1 MLILMGVM
9 LISTAVPAALYFPAH
24 RFLLTPDAVT
34 QEILA
39 SDLSE
44 KLPDLVAGWML
55 NGTIQL
61 QGGNFMASLDREDYD
76 AILALLAPSDW
87 TAIQSA
93 VIARQAQDFLMDK
106 TDSLTITLDLTGIS
120 QRLNGDALQA
130 VAGIIMASWNDCS
143 AANLVELGLAAAAG
157 NPAANLPFCRPPEAL
172 QPFMLQ
178 IVETGLQQVSTQ
190 IPPSLTIDVAQAET
204 ASHRVQL
211 IRLLARIW
219 PWMPW
224 LTLALAGLIWLTLRK
239 SPRYGLLAIGLPL
252 GLAGVIASGISVVL
266 VSVRNSYLAPWLG
279 VQLTSR
285 LPADLAGVISPALVN
300 VFSRFCLS
308 GLIWGA
314 AVFLLGM
321 VLIILSRIVRRPLG

>member
-1 MLILMGVM
+1 M
-9 LISTAVPAALYFPAH
+9 LISTAIPAALYFPAH

-39 SDLSE
+39 SDLSA

-61 QGGNFMASLDREDYD
+61 QGGNFLGSLDREDYD

-106 TDSLTITLDLTGIS
+106 TDSLTITLDMTGIS

-157 NPAANLPFCRPPEAL
+157 NSAANLPFCRPPDAL

-178 IVETGLQQVSTQ
+178 IVETGLQQISAQ
-190 IPPSLTIDVAQAET
+190 IPPSLTIEVAQAET

-224 LTLALAGLIWLTLRK
+224 LTLAIAGLIWSILRR

-266 VSVRNSYLAPWLG
+266 VSVRNSYLAPWLDG
-279 VQLTSR
+279 QLALR
-285 LPADLAGVISPALVN
+285 LPTDLAKVISPALVN

-321 VLIILSRIVRRPLG
+321 VLIILSRIVRQPQG